1 MSSSNPTLIF
11 PQLPPLLTASKSKS
25 VHNTGSFTV
34 YSSNELK
41 GVSDM
46 GSLAIN
52 GVGTPCSNT
61 TFNTKAFSGINH
73 LYEERLL
80 KQTSAG
86 SINSTGYS
94 GTQQEIHLPNVP
106 LGNQKSAAVCA
117 KGCSKPSGP
126 SPPENGG
133 VGKADE
139 SSCTAKART
148 RTTAEGG
155 GGLHYSQNCQ
165 QSPAYGSPASGTVL
179 SQSAWNGGA
188 AVNLPT
194 VGITPEVAI
203 KQFKT
208 KLSAY
213 ELTEILNYPNIYF
226 VGHNAKKRQGIPG
239 AANNCGYDDEQGSYL
254 HTAHDQVSYRYEVL
268 KSLGKGSFGQ
278 VVKAFD
284 HKTNTFVGLK
294 MVRNERRF
302 TKQAAEEIRILELL
316 RAQDVDNTRNVV
328 HLLEH
333 FVFRDHVCMTF
344 ELLNMNLYELIKRNK
359 FQGFPL
365 QLVRKFA
372 HSILV
377 CLDMLHRNKIIHC
390 DLKPENILLKQQG
403 RSGIKVIDFGS
414 SCFENQR
421 IYTYIQSRF
430 YRAPEVILGC
440 KYGVSID
447 IWSFGC
453 ILAELLTGSPLFPG
467 EDELDQLACIMEVQG
482 MPPQKLLDQSRR
494 LKHFFST
501 THGCPRYCM
510 EVDENG
516 RVILRPGKTKRGKIR
531 NIPGSRSLVE
541 AFRHEWL
548 RRRQPKSTITGAVA
562 ALTTQ
567 TTPYSCGEQKQIY
580 SLPAANSTSVSISHA
595 SSQRVP
601 NNTESLQFE
610 TSKPHQTSPLHSQR
624 VDRQHKPQAHGQP
637 RHLINS
643 QCLSTTTC
651 EMNTVSNG
659 FNTEH
664 RCQQPTGTPTN
675 NLTTVNTTTQ
685 AVVRHDNFDTSLG
698 AGDKMRYELSSKPQN
713 I

>member
-1 MSSSNPTLIF
+1 
-11 PQLPPLLTASKSKS
+11 
-25 VHNTGSFTV
+25 
-34 YSSNELK
+34 
-41 GVSDM
+41 M

-52 GVGTPCSNT
+52 GVGTPCSNPA
-61 TFNTKAFSGINH
+61 FNTKAFTGINH

-80 KQTSAG
+80 KQNSSGSLNNTS
-86 SINSTGYS
+86 YS
-94 GTQQEIHLPNVP
+94 GTQQEVHLPNVP
-106 LGNQKSAAVCA
+106 VTNQKTTVVCA
-117 KGCSKPSGP
+117 KVCPKPNGSSP
-126 SPPENGG
+126 SENGG
-133 VGKADE
+133 VGKPDE
-139 SSCTAKART
+139 NGHAAKPRT

-155 GGLHYSQNCQ
+155 GGLHFSQNCQ
-165 QSPAYGSPASGTVL
+165 QSPAYGSPASGAIV
-179 SQSAWNGGA
+179 SQSVWNGGP

-194 VGITPEVAI
+194 VGISPEVAI

-213 ELTEILNYPNIYF
+213 ELTEILNYPTIYF

-239 AANNCGYDDEQGSYL
+239 AANNCGYDDDQGSYL

-467 EDELDQLACIMEVQG
+467 EDELDQLACIMEVLG

-494 LKHFFST
+494 LKHFFSA

-531 NIPGSRSLVE
+531 NIPGSRSLVSALKGCEDPVFLDFLSRCLQWLPEDRITPRE

-548 RRRQPKSTITGAVA
+548 RRRQPKPTITGAVA

-567 TTPYSCGEQKQIY
+567 TAPYSCGEQRQIF
-580 SLPAANSTSVSISHA
+580 SMPAANSTSVSVSHA

-601 NNTESLQFE
+601 HNTDSIQFE
-610 TSKPHQTSPLHSQR
+610 TCKPQQTSPLHSQK
-624 VDRQHKPQAHGQP
+624 VDRQHKPHAQTLGQT
-637 RHLINS
+637 RHLLNS
-643 QCLSTTTC
+643 QCLSTTC

-659 FNTEH
+659 INSEH
-664 RCQQPTGTPTN
+664 RCQQTAGTPTH
-675 NLTTVNTTTQ
+675 NTT
-685 AVVRHDNFDTSLG
+685 AVNATNQGVRHENFDTSLG
-698 AGDKMRYELSSKPQN
+698 AGDKMLYEIASKPQA